1 MEKHIERNLGVAPA
15 PAHQELY
22 RGYLLEIAGEGS
34 SWWFKATPRKPE
46 LPTLH
51 ARKSSEYSSGIDAL
65 EEAIRHINRLLK
77 PN

>member
-1 MEKHIERNLGVAPA
+1 MDKHIERNLGVAPA

-34 SWWFKATPRKPE
+34 SWRFEATPRKPD

-51 ARKSSEYSSGIDAL
+51 ARKSSDYSTGIDAL
-65 EEAIRHINRLLK
+65 EEGIRHINRLLK
-77 PN
+77 SN

>member
-1 MEKHIERNLGVAPA
+1 MEKHERNLGVAPA

-22 RGYLLEIAGEGS
+22 RGYLLEIAGKGS
-34 SWWFKATPRKPE
+34 SWWFKATPRKPD

-51 ARKSSEYSSGIDAL
+51 ARKPLEYSSGIDAL

>member
-1 MEKHIERNLGVAPA
+1 MEKLVERNLGVAPV

-22 RGYLLEIAGEGS
+22 RGYLLEIAGQGS

-46 LPTLH
+46 LPTCH
-51 ARKSSEYSSGIDAL
+51 ARKSSEYGSGIDAL